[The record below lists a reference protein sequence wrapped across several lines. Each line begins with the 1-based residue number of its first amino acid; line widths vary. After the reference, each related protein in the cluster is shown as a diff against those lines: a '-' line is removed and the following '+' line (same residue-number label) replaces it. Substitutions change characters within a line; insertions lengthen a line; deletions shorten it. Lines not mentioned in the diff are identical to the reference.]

1 MSLKIKSFSELFK
14 KNMLFILRDLEQR
27 KDFIEALVFYSV
39 YLLISFLLIG
49 FALLFGII
57 ANLFVQGEALEFTYN
72 VSRII
77 APIFI
82 ILISSYICYKKDI
95 LSQKYVILLILLSA
109 FSSIFL
115 LTILALFIQ
124 NALAQRQVFLEKIYK
139 YNNMYKVTCSLFF
152 NVFKFQKFI
161 IYI

>member
-115 LTILALFIQ
+115 LTISGLLSAAYFTT
-124 NALAQRQVFLEKIYK
+124 K
-139 YNNMYKVTCSLFF
+139 
-152 NVFKFQKFI
+152 
-161 IYI
+161 

>member
-39 YLLISFLLIG
+39 YLLISFLLMG
-49 FALLFGII
+49 FALLFGSI

-115 LTILALFIQ
+115 LTISGLLSAAYFTT
-124 NALAQRQVFLEKIYK
+124 K
-139 YNNMYKVTCSLFF
+139 
-152 NVFKFQKFI
+152 
-161 IYI
+161 